1 MSEKKKYIVLADI
14 ESVRISYATFDKALK
29 ELTQFGEVAG
39 CKFYGYS
46 AKRTKDYGEFI
57 QANNYDALSAL
68 PKKRKGKLDLRQVID
83 AVRLAAYPNIGGFF
97 IIYGRGDIAPLIA
110 YLKNYGMDVIAGV
123 LEPDKN
129 SELCNK
135 VITLDPNAPKVDVA
149 EGGYRQIAAVDYKKA
164 PKKPAAPKVAAAP
177 AAPAAPAPVVNNYY
191 TTNEVAPAPA
201 SSADDDLIA
210 QLQKILAGG

>member
-1 MSEKKKYIVLADI
+1 MSDKKKYVVLADI
-14 ESVRISYATFDKALK
+14 ESVRVSYATFDKALK
-29 ELTQFGEVAG
+29 ELTQFGEVAA

-83 AVRLAAYPNIGGFF
+83 AVRLSAYPNIDGFF

-110 YLKNYGMDVIAGV
+110 YIKGLGMDVVAGV
-123 LEPDKN
+123 LQPDRN

-135 VITLDPNAPKVDVA
+135 VIMLDPEAPYVSLA
-149 EGGYRQIAAVDYKKA
+149 EGGYRQVAAIDPKARA
-164 PKKPAAPKVAAAP
+164 PKKPAAPKAPVAA
-177 AAPAAPAPVVNNYY
+177 APVVNNFY
-191 TTNEVAPAPA
+191 TTNEVAPVAQ
-201 SSADDDLIA
+201 SSGDDDLIA